1 MYTIDYAHSIPHQV
15 FYYSTVAEMFSNK
28 RRSVKTSESREKL
41 PTGVT
46 AAFSMPNQM
55 LYLFRSQHFCK
66 RDLYYD
72 RIPAYVRMLFGD
84 SVTNLSRYQLN
95 FIIVYKYKNLQNYK
109 KKLIMI
115 ILNVSF
121 TENCLVNRHAY

>member
-84 SVTNLSRYQLN
+84 SVTNLFRYQLD
-95 FIIVYKYKNLQNYK
+95 FIEAYLYKNLHNHK
-109 KKLIMI
+109 NFILI

>member
-1 MYTIDYAHSIPHQV
+1 MWALHTTTENLSKLTLSLEVFEIYAIDHAHSIPHQV

-72 RIPAYVRMLFGD
+72 RIPAYVRMLLRD
-84 SVTNLSRYQLN
+84 SVTNLSRYQLD
-95 FIIVYKYKNLQNYK
+95 FIKSV
-109 KKLIMI
+109 
-115 ILNVSF
+115 
-121 TENCLVNRHAY
+121 LV